1 MFRWDESKFDELS
14 LNNIFGNGCLNNIC
28 PIQAIN
34 AIDTEHSF
42 LLANSPVLKDG
53 SLQGMSII
61 FGWKSFKI
69 QNWSLQ
75 ELQGEVL
82 PT

>member
-1 MFRWDESKFDELS
+1 MFRWDETEFDELR

-42 LLANSPVLKDG
+42 LLANSSVFIQPTVLHASNVFILFEGIYQDVDILK
-53 SLQGMSII
+53 LH
-61 FGWKSFKI
+61 
-69 QNWSLQ
+69 
-75 ELQGEVL
+75 
-82 PT
+82 P